1 MVINT
6 FQFKS
11 RGSKLLEIVTNYKRQ
26 AFIISDKFNQLI
38 KETQLKKKFGDICMD
53 IQKHSVSMKDVQ

>member
-26 AFIISDKFNQLI
+26 AFIISDKLNQLI
-38 KETQLKKKFGDICMD
+38 KETVKKRNLVIYAGIFRNIL
-53 IQKHSVSMKDVQ
+53 